1 MTEQEAQTPEKHLSV
16 VKIYVKDF
24 SFESPQ
30 VPTVFN
36 TKEWGPST
44 NLNLRS
50 SHTPVSDSLHEVVLT
65 ITVDAKEKESEKTIF
80 LVELQQ
86 AGLFEISG
94 YEKEEMGVLIGSFC
108 PGVLYPYAR
117 EAIAG
122 IIQKGGF
129 PEFVLQPINFDAL
142 NCGPRRGLLGYRACA
157 AVCEV
162 RAADQAVGTGPGPAR
177 KDSSGASE
185 FALSA
190 GRSVSGKY
198 RGIRRTR

>member
-1 MTEQEAQTPEKHLSV
+1 MAEQEAQTPEKRLSV

-30 VPTVFN
+30 SPNIFN
-36 TKEWGPST
+36 AKEWAPNT

-50 SHTPVSDSLHEVVLT
+50 SHSLVDDKFHEVVLT
-65 ITVDAKEKESEKTIF
+65 ITVEAKEKESDKTIF

-86 AGLFEISG
+86 AGVFDIGG
-94 YEKEEMGVLIGSFC
+94 YEKEEVGVLIGSFC

-142 NCGPRRGLLGYRACA
+142 YQQSLQQQQAEA
-157 AVCEV
+157 AS
-162 RAADQAVGTGPGPAR
+162 AAETH
-177 KDSSGASE
+177 
-185 FALSA
+185 
-190 GRSVSGKY
+190 
-198 RGIRRTR
+198 

>member
-1 MTEQEAQTPEKHLSV
+1 MAEQEAQTPEKRLSV

-30 VPTVFN
+30 SPNIFN
-36 TKEWGPST
+36 AKEWAPNT

-50 SHTPVSDSLHEVVLT
+50 SHSLVDDKFHEVVLT
-65 ITVDAKEKESEKTIF
+65 ITVEAREKESDKTIF

-86 AGLFEISG
+86 AGVFDIGG

-142 NCGPRRGLLGYRACA
+142 YQQSLQQQQAEA
-157 AVCEV
+157 A
-162 RAADQAVGTGPGPAR
+162 AAT
-177 KDSSGASE
+177 E
-185 FALSA
+185 
-190 GRSVSGKY
+190 
-198 RGIRRTR
+198 TH

>member
-1 MTEQEAQTPEKHLSV
+1 MAEQEAQTPEKRLSV
-16 VKIYVKDF
+16 VKIYAKDF

-30 VPTVFN
+30 SPDIFN
-36 TKEWGPST
+36 AKEWAPST

-50 SHTPVSDSLHEVVLT
+50 AHSPVSDTLHEVVLT
-65 ITVDAKEKESEKTIF
+65 ITVEAKEKEGDKTIF

-86 AGLFEISG
+86 AGVFDISG

-142 NCGPRRGLLGYRACA
+142 YQQSLQQQQADVA
-157 AVCEV
+157 A
-162 RAADQAVGTGPGPAR
+162 
-177 KDSSGASE
+177 
-185 FALSA
+185 SA
-190 GRSVSGKY
+190 E
-198 RGIRRTR
+198 TH

>member
-1 MTEQEAQTPEKHLSV
+1 MAEQEAKTPDKHLSV
-16 VKIYVKDF
+16 VKIYAKDF

-30 VPTVFN
+30 SPDIFN
-36 TKEWGPST
+36 ASEWAPST

-50 SHTPVSDSLHEVVLT
+50 SHSPINETLHEVVLT
-65 ITVDAKEKESEKTIF
+65 ITVEAKEKEGDKTIF

-86 AGLFEISG
+86 AGVFEITG
-94 YEKEEMGVLIGSFC
+94 YEKEELGVLIGSFC

-142 NCGPRRGLLGYRACA
+142 YQQSLQQQQADA
-157 AVCEV
+157 A
-162 RAADQAVGTGPGPAR
+162 AAT
-177 KDSSGASE
+177 E
-185 FALSA
+185 
-190 GRSVSGKY
+190 
-198 RGIRRTR
+198 TH

>member
-1 MTEQEAQTPEKHLSV
+1 MAEQEAQTPEKRLSV
-16 VKIYVKDF
+16 VKIYAKDF

-30 VPTVFN
+30 SPDIFN
-36 TKEWGPST
+36 AKEWAPST

-50 SHTPVSDSLHEVVLT
+50 SHSPVSDTLHEVVLT
-65 ITVDAKEKESEKTIF
+65 ITVEAKEKEGDKTIF

-86 AGLFEISG
+86 AGVFDISG

-122 IIQKGGF
+122 IVQKGGF

-142 NCGPRRGLLGYRACA
+142 YQQSLQQQQAEA
-157 AVCEV
+157 A
-162 RAADQAVGTGPGPAR
+162 AAAGTH
-177 KDSSGASE
+177 
-185 FALSA
+185 
-190 GRSVSGKY
+190 
-198 RGIRRTR
+198 

>member
-1 MTEQEAQTPEKHLSV
+1 MAEQEAQTPAKRLSV

-30 VPTVFN
+30 APDIFN
-36 TKEWGPST
+36 APEWSPNT

-50 SHTPVSDSLHEVVLT
+50 AHSPVNDNLHEVVLT
-65 ITVDAKEKESEKTIF
+65 LTVDAKEKDSDKTIF

-86 AGLFEISG
+86 AGVFDISG

-142 NCGPRRGLLGYRACA
+142 YQQSLQQQQADA
-157 AVCEV
+157 A
-162 RAADQAVGTGPGPAR
+162 AAAETH
-177 KDSSGASE
+177 
-185 FALSA
+185 
-190 GRSVSGKY
+190 
-198 RGIRRTR
+198 